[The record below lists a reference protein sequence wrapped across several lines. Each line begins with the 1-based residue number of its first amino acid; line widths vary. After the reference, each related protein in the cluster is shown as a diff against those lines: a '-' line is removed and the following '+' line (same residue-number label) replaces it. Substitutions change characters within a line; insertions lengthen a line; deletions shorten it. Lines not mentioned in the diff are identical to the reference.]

1 MRRLARETDEVLAGF
16 IRGQGLVC
24 LFLALFYALGLWLV
38 GLRYGLIIG
47 LLTGFFSFI
56 PYIGMAIGACVG
68 LTVAAFQFQDLIG
81 VGLVAAVFALGQ
93 FIEGNLISPRVVG
106 GRIHLHP
113 VWMIFAVLAGTVLF
127 GFLGTLLAVP
137 VAGVLGVLVRFGIKQ
152 YQTSALYRVSSSAG
166 PRTVSEQL
174 RLDFEHAPATGA
186 EDFMP
191 GESNREAL
199 AWLARWPAWPYP
211 ALILHGPP
219 GSGKSHLAR
228 IWAARTG
235 ARSLDHA
242 AIASADP
249 NAQRTWVLDDAEPVP
264 DEQGLLSF
272 YNRLREGGGY
282 LLLTARRPVGAW
294 MLRLPDLAS
303 RLRAAP
309 VVAIGPPD
317 DALLGAVLL
326 KLFADRQ
333 LVVSEASIEYLVRH
347 MERSFGAAQT
357 VVAGLDS
364 MSLRLQR
371 PITVALARSLLECIE
386 PAQS

>member
-1 MRRLARETDEVLAGF
+1 
-16 IRGQGLVC
+16 
-24 LFLALFYALGLWLV
+24 
-38 GLRYGLIIG
+38 
-47 LLTGFFSFI
+47 
-56 PYIGMAIGACVG
+56 
-68 LTVAAFQFQDLIG
+68 
-81 VGLVAAVFALGQ
+81 
-93 FIEGNLISPRVVG
+93 
-106 GRIHLHP
+106 
-113 VWMIFAVLAGTVLF
+113 
-127 GFLGTLLAVP
+127 
-137 VAGVLGVLVRFGIKQ
+137 
-152 YQTSALYRVSSSAG
+152 
-166 PRTVSEQL
+166 VSEQL
-174 RLDFEHAPATGA
+174 RLDFAHAPATGA

-199 AWLARWPAWPYP
+199 AWLARWPEWPYP

-235 ARSLDHA
+235 GRSLHHA
-242 AIASADP
+242 AIASVDT

-264 DEQGLLSF
+264 DEQALLSF

-282 LLLTARRPVGAW
+282 LLLTARRPIGAW

-309 VVAIGPPD
+309 MVAIGPPD
-317 DALLGAVLL
+317 DALLGVVLL

-333 LVVSEASIEYLVRH
+333 LVVSEGLIEYLVRH

-357 VVAGLDS
+357 VVDGLDS

-386 PAQS
+386 PA